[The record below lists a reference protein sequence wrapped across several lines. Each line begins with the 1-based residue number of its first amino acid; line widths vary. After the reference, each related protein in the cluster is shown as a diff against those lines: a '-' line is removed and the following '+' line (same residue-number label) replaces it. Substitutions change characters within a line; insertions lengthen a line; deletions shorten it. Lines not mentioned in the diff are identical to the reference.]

1 MVWSANPSVLFSSR
15 KPWNARR
22 TASPLR
28 SSRQIFFAIRKK
40 IFPKPVIVFTVCQ
53 EKFVTNLLTY
63 ITNFVTRVTKF
74 LTCVTKFVT
83 KTLLFERKN
92 YLVDSKNYLADSGA
106 WNGLLGEGVGK
117 DVCRKCGQLSQEMD
131 DQFQDK
137 TQPVISD
144 GFEVP
149 TIHSQPVW
157 LQTVMRVSAG
167 LKGFS
172 GKIMRNARVLLA
184 YR

>member
-15 KPWNARR
+15 MPWNARR

-28 SSRQIFFAIRKK
+28 SLRQIIFAIRKK

-53 EKFVTNLLTY
+53 EKFITNLLTY
-63 ITNFVTRVTKF
+63 ITNFVTKN
-74 LTCVTKFVT
+74 
-83 KTLLFERKN
+83 LLCERKN
-92 YLVDSKNYLADSGA
+92 YLADSKNYLADNENYLADSGA
-106 WNGLLGEGVGK
+106 WNGLPCEGVGK
-117 DVCRKCGQLSQEMD
+117 DVCRKCGQLGQEMD

-157 LQTVMRVSAG
+157 LQMVMRFSAG
-167 LKGFS
+167 LTGFS

>member
-15 KPWNARR
+15 MPWNARR

-28 SSRQIFFAIRKK
+28 SLRQIFFAIRKK

-53 EKFVTNLLTY
+53 EKFITNLLTY

-83 KTLLFERKN
+83 KTLLYERKN
-92 YLVDSKNYLADSGA
+92 YLADSKNYLADNENYLADSGA
-106 WNGLLGEGVGK
+106 RNGLPCEGVGK

-131 DQFQDK
+131 DQFQYK
-137 TQPVISD
+137 PNPS
-144 GFEVP
+144 
-149 TIHSQPVW
+149 
-157 LQTVMRVSAG
+157 
-167 LKGFS
+167 
-172 GKIMRNARVLLA
+172 
-184 YR
+184 

>member
-1 MVWSANPSVLFSSR
+1 MPAALPPRSAVQGRYFLLSAR
-15 KPWNARR
+15 KFILSPWCFLLSA
-22 TASPLR
+22 
-28 SSRQIFFAIRKK
+28 
-40 IFPKPVIVFTVCQ
+40 Q
-53 EKFVTNLLTY
+53 EKFITNLLTY

-74 LTCVTKFVT
+74 LTSVTKFVT
-83 KTLLFERKN
+83 KTLLYERKN
-92 YLVDSKNYLADSGA
+92 YLADNENYLADSGA
-106 WNGLLGEGVGK
+106 WNGLPCECVGK
-117 DVCRKCGQLSQEMD
+117 DVCRKCGQLGQEMD

-149 TIHSQPVW
+149 TIHSQPAW
-157 LQTVMRVSAG
+157 LQSVMRISAG
-167 LKGFS
+167 LTGFS